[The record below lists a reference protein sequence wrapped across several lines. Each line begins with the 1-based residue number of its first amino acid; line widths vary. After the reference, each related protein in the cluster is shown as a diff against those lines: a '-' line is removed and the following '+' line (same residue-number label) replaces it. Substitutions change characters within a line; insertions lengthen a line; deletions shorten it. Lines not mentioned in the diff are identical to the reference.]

1 MLFELNSCLRGN
13 LNSQN
18 GFKRKVDIVFQ
29 QLMES
34 NVLPIVF
41 EIVKQGI
48 SDIIFKKKKENK
60 RRTIPK
66 YFEFETELLLDR
78 KQ

>member
-18 GFKRKVDIVFQ
+18 GFKRKVDIVFW

-48 SDIIFKKKKENK
+48 DDIIFKKKEQNDSRIFGISNRITFGLKTK
-60 RRTIPK
+60 M
-66 YFEFETELLLDR
+66 
-78 KQ
+78 

>member
-1 MLFELNSCLRGN
+1 
-13 LNSQN
+13 
-18 GFKRKVDIVFQ
+18 
-29 QLMES
+29 MES